1 MTKNGNNKFAFE
13 ITLSTLNKLKKTRLI
28 CSTKRNRKMSTIT
41 EEREDTEVTAT
52 VESNQQIGPV
62 ESLSKTP

>member
-13 ITLSTLNKLKKTRLI
+13 ITTLSTLNKLKKTRLI

-41 EEREDTEVTAT
+41 EESEGTEVTAT
-52 VESNQQIGPV
+52 VESNQQINHQD
-62 ESLSKTP
+62 